1 MPQQGQNGEE
11 AQDSQQSQSGEGAE
25 SPQQNQGGEETGSG
39 ALESGMVSW
48 ELNGLNASIQLPETY
63 SASEEGWLFTDREAG
78 SVILA
83 DYRVDFS
90 VPVYSMNDVAEN
102 VETVAAW
109 SAEWMQYSDYENPRC
124 GAAAPLEAGPAFQI
138 FTESRGG
145 GSAAENMLIT
155 TIEGDSGFGCYLIL
169 ALYPAG
175 SPEEETEIREIA
187 ASFRSGGPGGE
198 LPYSCYYDEEAGIQI
213 IIDDR
218 LAGGGVETSGTE
230 LILYPTEAAR
240 EAGAGNLDS
249 GSAGMV
255 ETGNAGF
262 LGMSAP
268 QEILDGFSGMLQ
280 PAERRLGETYTV
292 SRGGYEWLCQELYD
306 AGPFLQL
313 CFCHN

>member
-109 SAEWMQYSDYENPRC
+109 SAEWMQYSDYEI
-124 GAAAPLEAGPAFQI
+124 LDAGGCTIGGRAAFQI
-138 FTESRGG
+138 LQR
-145 GSAAENMLIT
+145 
-155 TIEGDSGFGCYLIL
+155 
-169 ALYPAG
+169 
-175 SPEEETEIREIA
+175 
-187 ASFRSGGPGGE
+187 
-198 LPYSCYYDEEAGIQI
+198 
-213 IIDDR
+213 
-218 LAGGGVETSGTE
+218 
-230 LILYPTEAAR
+230 
-240 EAGAGNLDS
+240 AGALRPKICS
-249 GSAGMV
+249 S
-255 ETGNAGF
+255 
-262 LGMSAP
+262 
-268 QEILDGFSGMLQ
+268 Q
-280 PAERRLGETYTV
+280 R
-292 SRGGYEWLCQELYD
+292 
-306 AGPFLQL
+306 
-313 CFCHN
+313 